1 MADLGI
7 RLEARMTQSLVMTPR
22 LQQAIKLLQYNH
34 LEMVQHVQEAIL
46 ENPTLES
53 VPESESAEQEQ
64 PKDLVQKADDTQKDL
79 AEQRNG
85 EEGSIDWEK
94 FLEQM
99 NDRKP
104 PSSASGGT
112 IHDDLPPIETN
123 LTYGESLADHLVF
136 QLHMVKCGEDERRAS
151 EAIIQNLDERGY
163 LAVPLEELASDLDL
177 DLEVVVE
184 ALELVQG
191 LDPIGC
197 GARTLSECLILQA
210 RQHFPEDE
218 TFERILGSHL
228 SNLER
233 RNYVA

>member
-1 MADLGI
+1 MGARSGGRLRPGERREMADLGI

-64 PKDLVQKADDTQKDL
+64 PKDLVAKADDTQKDL
-79 AEQRNG
+79 NEQRNG

-104 PSSASGGT
+104 ASSSAGGT
-112 IHDDLPPIETN
+112 IHDDLPTIETN
-123 LTYGESLADHLVF
+123 LTYGESL
-136 QLHMVKCGEDERRAS
+136 
-151 EAIIQNLDERGY
+151 
-163 LAVPLEELASDLDL
+163 
-177 DLEVVVE
+177 
-184 ALELVQG
+184 
-191 LDPIGC
+191 
-197 GARTLSECLILQA
+197 
-210 RQHFPEDE
+210 
-218 TFERILGSHL
+218 
-228 SNLER
+228 
-233 RNYVA
+233 